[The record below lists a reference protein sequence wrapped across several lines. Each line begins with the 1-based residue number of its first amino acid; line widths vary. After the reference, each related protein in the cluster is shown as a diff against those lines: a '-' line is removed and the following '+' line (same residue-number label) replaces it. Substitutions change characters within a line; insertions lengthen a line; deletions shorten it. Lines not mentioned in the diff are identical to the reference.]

1 MQCIECC
8 SLHLLNIQFIFIQFF
23 YLYLY
28 LSKIE
33 KWELFNLYLYLLK
46 ILERFIKNSDRTE
59 NKIWELCNLR

>member
-8 SLHLLNIQFIFIQFF
+8 SLYLLNIQFIFIQFF

-33 KWELFNLYLYLLK
+33 KWELFYLYVYLLK
-46 ILERFIKNSDRTE
+46 ILEGFIKNSDRTE